1 VAAHLAAQLDRW
13 RTLQFADLPDDVV
26 TFARHCLLDWAGC
39 ALAGSR
45 EPLARMI
52 AAELVREQIVGGQV
66 TLVGRTERTSA
77 RAAALANGAA
87 GHALDFDDTNWMM
100 SGHPTVPVL
109 PAALALGEESRATG
123 EELVAALVAGIE
135 VECRVGA
142 ALGPVPYQVGWHAT
156 GTSGTFGAAAA
167 AGRLLAI
174 DASGWGHALGLAG
187 TMAAGL
193 KASFGTMAKPLHAG
207 QAAANGVLAARLAQA
222 GYTANPAIVEA
233 PQGLAA
239 ASGAGV
245 PDLSV
250 LSRLADRWLIRDTL
264 FKYHAACYLTHASI
278 NAASALRCELAAVGA
293 VGAVQAVEVRVAPG
307 SLDVCA
313 IPAPQSGLEGKFS
326 LRATT
331 ALALLGD
338 DTASLATY
346 SDRRMADPDLI
357 AMRDRVTIVAD
368 QQLAATR
375 SVVIVTTDN
384 GRRLMA
390 EDDTGRPAD
399 DLDQQQTRLAAKFLT
414 LATPVVGQRRAEGI
428 VEAVIGSPPDRWSS
442 CELAALLAGQAER
455 Q

>member
-1 VAAHLAAQLDRW
+1 MAAHLPAQLDRW
-13 RTLQFADLPDDVV
+13 RTLRFADLPDDVA
-26 TFARHCLLDWAGC
+26 TIARHCLLDWAGC
-39 ALAGSR
+39 ALAGSL
-45 EPLARMI
+45 EPLARVL
-52 AAELVREQIVGGQV
+52 AAELAGEVRHGDGV
-66 TLVGRTERTSA
+66 TLVGRVERARA

-109 PAALALGEESRATG
+109 PAALALCEISDAGGED
-123 EELVAALVAGIE
+123 LVAALVAGIE

-142 ALGPVPYQVGWHAT
+142 AIGPRPYELGWHTT
-156 GTSGTFGAAAA
+156 GTTGTFGAAAA
-167 AGRLLAI
+167 AGRVLAL
-174 DASGWGHALGLAG
+174 DASAWGHALGLAG

-222 GYTANPAIVEA
+222 GFTANPAIVEA

-239 ASGAGV
+239 ASGTGV
-245 PDLSV
+245 TDLSV
-250 LSRLADRWLIRDTL
+250 LGRLADRWLIGETL

-278 NAASALRCELAAVGA
+278 NAARSLRGQLEASSGRAVEA
-293 VGAVQAVEVRVAPG
+293 VEGVEVRVSPG

-313 IPAPQSGLEGKFS
+313 IPAPTTGLEGKFS

-346 SDRRMADPDLI
+346 SDRRMADSDLT

-368 QQLAATR
+368 QSLAATR
-375 SVVIVTTDN
+375 SVVVVTTDD
-384 GRRLMA
+384 GRRLQA

-399 DLDQQQTRLAAKFLT
+399 DLDAQERRLVAKFLT
-414 LATPVVGQRRAEGI
+414 LAAPVVGPGRAEAI
-428 VEAVIGSPPDRWSS
+428 VETVIGSTPGRWSAR
-442 CELAALLAGQAER
+442 ELAALLAGS
-455 Q
+455 

>member
-13 RTLQFADLPDDVV
+13 RTLRFGDLPDDVV
-26 TFARHCLLDWAGC
+26 TIARHCLLDWAGC

-45 EPLARMI
+45 EPLARI
-52 AAELVREQIVGGQV
+52 LAAELVHEQGIGGRV
-66 TLVGRTERTSA
+66 TLVGRPERASP
-77 RAAALANGAA
+77 RVGALANGAA

-109 PAALALGEESRATG
+109 PAALALGEERGATG
-123 EELVAALVAGIE
+123 EELVAAVVAGIE

-142 ALGPVPYQVGWHAT
+142 VLGPGPYQAGWHAT
-156 GTSGTFGAAAA
+156 GTTGTFGAAAA
-167 AGRLLAI
+167 AGRQLAL
-174 DASGWGHALGLAG
+174 DASGWGNALGLAG
-187 TMAAGL
+187 TMSAGL

-233 PQGLAA
+233 AQGLAA

-245 PDLSV
+245 ADLSV
-250 LSRLADRWLIRDTL
+250 LSGLADRWLIRETL

-278 NAASALRCELAAVGA
+278 NAARSLRAELAMAEAVD
-293 VGAVQAVEVRVAPG
+293 AVEVRVAPG

-313 IPAPQSGLEGKFS
+313 IPAPRSGLEGKFS

-338 DTASLATY
+338 DTARLATF

-368 QQLAATR
+368 QSLAATR
-375 SVVIVTTDN
+375 SVVVVTTDD
-384 GRRLMA
+384 GRRLEA
-390 EDDTGRPAD
+390 EDDTGRPTD
-399 DLDQQQTRLAAKFLT
+399 DLDQQEHRLVAKFLT
-414 LATPVVGQRRAEGI
+414 LAAPVVGGGRAEAI
-428 VEAVIGSPPDRWSS
+428 VEAVIRSPTGTWSS
-442 CELAALLAGQAER
+442 RQLAALLVGDGEGGGQ
-455 Q
+455 